1 MMQLLCSGL
10 SELCCGFCFLA
21 TDHSVDGIPVQ
32 VMRKV
37 TNNGM
42 GASNNSLRLS
52 HNEEEDEINT
62 TDVWKSFQSGN
73 TSEIFEPK
81 DEQLAAGTMCVFSLD
96 CISFSSAS

>member
-1 MMQLLCSGL
+1 VLD
-10 SELCCGFCFLA
+10 FFAA

-32 VMRKV
+32 VARKV
-37 TNNGM
+37 TNNAM

-81 DEQLAAGTMCVFSLD
+81 DEQLAAGTMCVFGPG
-96 CISFSSAS
+96 CISFSPHLDASLTIAASVIA